1 MDGGLGCLWHGFK
14 SRFNL
19 RPLRKVMNEGD
30 DATRSVLPEQCHTKL
45 FRVTDA
51 KT

>member
-14 SRFNL
+14 SRLNL
-19 RPLRKVMNEGD
+19 RLLRKVMKKGD
-30 DATRSVLPEQCHTKL
+30 DVTLSVLPEHCHTKL